1 MNDTQKNSIKL
12 GGFNNLI
19 RMRDGWMVYDENDT
33 YIGKS
38 IKEYGEWCQEE
49 IDLCKQCLKKN
60 DVVIEVGSNIG
71 SHTLAISQTVH
82 EGTVFAF
89 EPQNVIFQNLCANLS
104 INSITNCF
112 CFNSA
117 LSDKREE
124 KLYFPNYDFTK
135 EQNFSAMSFL
145 RASEKGHSI
154 QANVDTLD
162 SKFSELNKLNLLK
175 IDAEGM
181 EKNIIRGGINL
192 IRRTRP
198 FLYIENNL
206 DYIEQSKELIEMAF
220 SLDYRLFWHVSY
232 MYNKNNYFKNMNNVF
247 GRNTSCN
254 MLGIRK
260 DVEIKIHLP
269 EVKSS
274 SQHPFKE

>member
-1 MNDTQKNSIKL
+1 
-12 GGFNNLI
+12 
-19 RMRDGWMVYDENDT
+19 
-33 YIGKS
+33 
-38 IKEYGEWCQEE
+38 
-49 IDLCKQCLKKN
+49 
-60 DVVIEVGSNIG
+60 
-71 SHTLAISQTVH
+71 
-82 EGTVFAF
+82 
-89 EPQNVIFQNLCANLS
+89 
-104 INSITNCF
+104 
-112 CFNSA
+112 
-117 LSDKREE
+117 
-124 KLYFPNYDFTK
+124 
-135 EQNFSAMSFL
+135 
-145 RASEKGHSI
+145 
-154 QANVDTLD
+154 
-162 SKFSELNKLNLLK
+162 
-175 IDAEGM
+175 M

-192 IRRTRP
+192 TRRTRP